1 VTERA
6 SDVRTVHLGQ
16 FTPEHAEEIAAELAS
31 AGIVW
36 WAKVPGVFTR
46 IWERGVRIFVDRER
60 LGDARA
66 IASRVLAEDQPGE
79 PSGQS

>member
-1 VTERA
+1 MSERER
-6 SDVRTVHLGQ
+6 DVRTVHLGQ
-16 FTPEHAEEIAAELAS
+16 FTPEHAESIAAELAS
-31 AGIVW
+31 AGVVW

-60 LGDARA
+60 LAEAQA
-66 IASRVLAEDQPGE
+66 IASRVLARDQSGE